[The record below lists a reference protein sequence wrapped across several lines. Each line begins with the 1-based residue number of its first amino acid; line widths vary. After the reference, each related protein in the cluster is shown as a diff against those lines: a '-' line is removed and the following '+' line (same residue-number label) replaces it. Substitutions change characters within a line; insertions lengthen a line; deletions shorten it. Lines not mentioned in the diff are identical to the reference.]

1 VARSKAADRFFPGQG
16 GHFRIRIAVQVR
28 RFPLDGALHRDAGAC
43 YLRGM
48 KSSAIRIC
56 LAFCL
61 ALAIVPHPAGAG
73 AADGEV
79 DGPRVLIIHSY
90 APDYSWTRDLHAGI
104 VSVLDAPGVRAR
116 WRVEFM
122 DAKHHDSQAYLGQL
136 LRLYREKYEGT
147 RFDGIIVTDDHALD
161 FVARHRHDLF
171 QESPVV
177 ACGINDP
184 KSLPVEAGNMNVIIE
199 RIAHRETLAA
209 ALRQNPG
216 TRKVFVFVDNTLT
229 GRSIHREFLEQT
241 RPMAGEVDIEV
252 LPVMPLEGLLDF
264 ARHRAKGELLYLL
277 VYFQDAAGRVFT
289 AGEIPEAVA
298 AASPV
303 PVYVAWDFQMG
314 SGVVGG
320 CVTSAFGH
328 GRKAA
333 LTLLERL
340 AGRNPPA
347 VYNELLGVNRHT
359 YDWAALQ
366 RFGITALPE
375 DAVVLNRP
383 LSYFE
388 LHRSAILAS
397 MGVISVLGVIIALLA
412 QNVVRQRKI
421 NRGNAEIMA
430 LNREVIETQVELL
443 STLGEVIETR
453 SQDTAN
459 HVRRVAAYSALLG
472 RKYGLSEEDIML
484 LQAASPMH
492 DIGKIGIPDAILQKP
507 GKLSEEEY
515 EKMKHH
521 TVIGQR
527 LLHTSDRKL
536 MAGARTIALQHHE
549 RWDGTGYPCGLKGEE
564 ISILA
569 RICALADVYDALSLG
584 RVYKQAWPRD
594 KVLDFIR
601 KERGGMFDPRIV
613 DLFFENIDELED
625 IKLKLTDAPVPMGG
639 EGISGP
645 VACPLRR

>member
-1 VARSKAADRFFPGQG
+1 
-16 GHFRIRIAVQVR
+16 
-28 RFPLDGALHRDAGAC
+28 
-43 YLRGM
+43 M
-48 KSSAIRIC
+48 C
-56 LAFCL
+56 LALCL
-61 ALAIVPHPAGAG
+61 ALATFPHPAGAG
-73 AADGEV
+73 AADGEG
-79 DGPRVLIIHSY
+79 DGPSVLVIHSY

-104 VSVLDAPGVRAR
+104 AAVLDAPEVRAR

-122 DAKHHDSQAYLGQL
+122 DAKHHDSPAYLGQL
-136 LRLYREKYEGT
+136 LRLYREKYEGA

-171 QESPVV
+171 PDTPVA

-184 KSLPVEAGNMNVIIE
+184 KSLPVEAADMNVIIE

-216 TRKVFVFVDNTLT
+216 TRKVHVLIDNTLT
-229 GRSIHREFLEQT
+229 GRSIQREFLEQT
-241 RPMAGEVDIEV
+241 RPMAGEVGIEV
-252 LPVMPLEGLLDF
+252 LPVMPLDGLLDF
-264 ARHRAKGELLYLL
+264 ARNRAKGELLYLL

-333 LTLLERL
+333 QTLLDRL

-347 VYNELLGVNRHT
+347 VYNELLAVNRHT

-366 RFGITALPE
+366 RFGITTLPE

-397 MGVISVLGVIIALLA
+397 LGVISVLGVIIALLA

-421 NRGNAEIMA
+421 NRGNSEIMA

-472 RKYGLSEEDIML
+472 RRYGLSEEDIML

-515 EKMKHH
+515 EKIKHH

-536 MAGARTIALQHHE
+536 MASARTIALQHHE

-601 KERGGMFDPRIV
+601 KERGGMFDPRVV
-613 DLFFENIDELED
+613 DLFFESIDEMED
-625 IKLKLTDAPVPMGG
+625 IKRKLSDAPVSRGG

-645 VACPLRR
+645 VACPVRK

>member
-1 VARSKAADRFFPGQG
+1 MECY
-16 GHFRIRIAVQVR
+16 GHGMKTSPFRII
-28 RFPLDGALHRDAGAC
+28 LAL
-43 YLRGM
+43 
-48 KSSAIRIC
+48 C
-56 LAFCL
+56 LAV
-61 ALAIVPHPAGAG
+61 AISPHPGR
-73 AADGEV
+73 AASPDGEGG
-79 DGPRVLIIHSY
+79 GPRVLVIHSY

-104 VSVLDAPGVRAR
+104 VSVLDAPEVRAR

-122 DAKHHDSQAYLGQL
+122 DAKNHDSPAHLAQL
-136 LRLYREKYEGT
+136 LRLYREKYEGA

-161 FVARHRHDLF
+161 FVARHRNDLF
-171 QESPVV
+171 PDTPVA

-184 KSLPVEAGNMNVIIE
+184 KSLPVEAGDMNVIIE
-199 RIAHRETLAA
+199 RVAHRETLTA

-216 TRKVFVFVDNTLT
+216 TRKVFVLVDNTLT

-241 RPMAGEVDIEV
+241 RPMLPEVDIEV
-252 LPVMPLEGLLDF
+252 LPVMPLDGLLDF
-264 ARHRAKGELLYLL
+264 VRHRTKGELLYLL

-333 LTLLERL
+333 RTLLDRL
-340 AGRNPPA
+340 AGGNPPA

-359 YDWAALQ
+359 YDWTALQ

-388 LHRSAILAS
+388 LHRSAIQAS
-397 MGVISVLGVIIALLA
+397 LGVISVLGVIIALLA

-472 RKYGLSEEDIML
+472 RKYGLSGEDILL

-536 MAGARTIALQHHE
+536 MASARTIALQHHE

-594 KVLDFIR
+594 KVLEFIR
-601 KERGGMFDPRIV
+601 VERGGMFDPRVV

-625 IKLKLTDAPVPMGG
+625 IRRTLSDDAVPRGG

-645 VACPLRR
+645 VACPIRR

>member
-1 VARSKAADRFFPGQG
+1 
-16 GHFRIRIAVQVR
+16 
-28 RFPLDGALHRDAGAC
+28 
-43 YLRGM
+43 M
-48 KSSAIRIC
+48 C
-56 LAFCL
+56 LALCF

-73 AADGEV
+73 AADGEGE
-79 DGPRVLIIHSY
+79 GPRVLVIHSY
-90 APDYSWTRDLHAGI
+90 SPDYSWTRDLHAGI
-104 VSVLDAPGVRAR
+104 VSVLDAPEVRAR

-122 DAKHHDSQAYLGQL
+122 DAKHHDSPAYLGQL
-136 LRLYREKYEGT
+136 LRLYREKYERT

-171 QESPVV
+171 PETPVA

-184 KSLPVEAGNMNVIIE
+184 KSLPVEAGDMNVIIE

-216 TRKVFVFVDNTLT
+216 TRKVYVLIDNTLT
-229 GRSIHREFLEQT
+229 GRSIQREFLEQT

-252 LPVMPLEGLLDF
+252 LPVMPLDGLLDF
-264 ARHRAKGELLYLL
+264 ARNRAKGELLYLL

-333 LTLLERL
+333 RTLLDRL

-347 VYNELLGVNRHT
+347 VYNELLAVNRHT

-366 RFGITALPE
+366 RFGIADLPE

-397 MGVISVLGVIIALLA
+397 LGVISVLGVIIALLA

-472 RKYGLSEEDIML
+472 RKYGLSGEDIML

-515 EKMKHH
+515 EKIKHH

-536 MAGARTIALQHHE
+536 MASARTIALQHHE

-594 KVLDFIR
+594 KVLEFIR
-601 KERGGMFDPRIV
+601 MERGGMFDPRVV

-625 IKLKLTDAPVPMGG
+625 IKRTLSDAPVSRGG

-645 VACPLRR
+645 VACPIRR